1 MSKKVA
7 SIFDNKDD
15 DDHSE
20 DHQQAFFAGGSEH
33 SGQQILGPERSAN
46 LIENLLNDARQHSE
60 LNPTPTNETLP
71 VTFWR
76 NGFTV
81 GEDGEL
87 RDYESNR
94 EFLTYL
100 RRGEVPPE
108 LAARVRGGLVDVK
121 LDNRAFQ
128 DYEPPKDRVQVFK
141 GEGFRLGVP
150 TPAVVS
156 EERGPSTSSAN
167 TQGTDSSK
175 PSLDEIRQARLA
187 RFGQKP
193 KQQPEK

>member
-20 DHQQAFFAGGSEH
+20 HHHQQAFFAGGSET
-33 SGQQILGPERSAN
+33 SGQQILGPERGAN
-46 LIENLLNDARQHSE
+46 LIENLLNDARQHAE
-60 LNPTPTNETLP
+60 LNPAPTNETLQ

-76 NGFTV
+76 NGFTI

-128 DYEPPKDRVQVFK
+128 DYEPSKEKRPVFK

-156 EERGPSTSSAN
+156 DGSSTSATTN
-167 TQGTDSSK
+167 QATESSK

>member
-7 SIFDNKDD
+7 SIFDNKESD
-15 DDHSE
+15 DDHA
-20 DHQQAFFAGGSEH
+20 DHHQQAFFAGGSEH
-33 SGQQILGPERSAN
+33 SGQQILGPERGAN
-46 LIENLLNDARQHSE
+46 LIENLLSDARQHAE

-81 GEDGEL
+81 GEDSEL

-108 LAARVRGGLVDVK
+108 LSERVRGGLVDVK

-128 DYEPPKDRVQVFK
+128 DYEPTKKPTQAFK
-141 GEGFRLGVP
+141 GEGYRLGVP
-150 TPAVVS
+150 TPTVVS
-156 EERGPSTSSAN
+156 DGQGPSRDSN
-167 TQGTDSSK
+167 TQATEDSK
-175 PSLDEIRQARLA
+175 PTLDEIRQARLA

-193 KQQPEK
+193 K